1 MILKFL
7 CAFLVAFIFGTIIS
21 PLVLYL
27 CKKLKAKQTIL
38 FYVSEHE
45 TKNGTP
51 TMGGIIFILTLFI
64 VGIFFINTDYLLSI
78 ISLVTTL
85 CFAILGFLDDF
96 LKIHYKQNLG
106 LRAYQ
111 KVIGQVGISLILALF
126 VYKSNIVGTKVFIP
140 FSLNTIDLGI
150 FIVPFVMFV
159 FLAVVNSV
167 NLLDGL
173 DGLCSGV
180 SFVYILTFAS
190 ILLVYESEFFARG
203 LVEMQNIQMLCFV
216 MCGGLLSYFM
226 FNCFPAS
233 IFMGDTGSL
242 ALGGFI
248 ATIAVLTRLELYIP
262 IIGFVYV
269 ITALSDVIQVMHYK
283 RTKKRVFLMAPLHH
297 HFQKKGV
304 NENKIVAI
312 YIIVTLVICLTVLAI
327 LLKLGE

>member
-1 MILKFL
+1 MITNFL

-21 PLVLYL
+21 PLVLTL

-45 TKNGTP
+45 SKNGTP
-51 TMGGIIFILTLFI
+51 TMGGIIFVLTLLF
-64 VGIFFINTDYLLSI
+64 VSVFFVNTDYVLSI
-78 ISLVTTL
+78 ICLTTTF
-85 CFAILGFLDDF
+85 CFFVLGFLDDF

-106 LRAYQ
+106 LKAYQ
-111 KVIGQVGISLILALF
+111 KIIGQVGISLIIAIF
-126 VYKSNIVGTKVFIP
+126 VFKSNLVGTKIFLP
-140 FSLNTIDLGI
+140 FSKNTIDLGI

-159 FLAVVNSV
+159 YLAVVNSV

-180 SFVYILTFAS
+180 SFVVILTFAS
-190 ILLVYESEFFARG
+190 ILLIYQSEFFASG
-203 LVEMQNIQMLCFV
+203 LSEIKNLQILCFV

-226 FNCFPAS
+226 LNCFPAS

-248 ATIAVLTRLELYIP
+248 ATVMVLTKLELYIP
-262 IIGFVYV
+262 IIGIVYV
-269 ITALSDVIQVMHYK
+269 ITALSDIIQVAHYK

-312 YIIVTLVICLTVLAI
+312 YIIVTLIICLITLAVL
-327 LLKLGE
+327 LHLGG